1 MTYTLPRPITLLL
14 AFICLLPWQQAG
26 AADKTVILG
35 GGKSVVFN
43 LPPTWEIIPSDVPP
57 ELAALGKTVQ
67 LSPKNGA
74 NAVCSITLFVPPDNR
89 FSEHEALKDA
99 LMTSGERYAAD
110 TLEGKVS
117 PQEFKT
123 PHGFG
128 YSATFTDKSL
138 VGKPSE
144 RGNYKVAA
152 TIVLYLPEQIV
163 VTATILCDDATGPE
177 YAEMITLLRSLGA
190 HSTAGAI

>member
-1 MTYTLPRPITLLL
+1 MKTNLLRPSIL
-14 AFICLLPWQQAG
+14 ALALACLWGAPTAG
-26 AADKTVILG
+26 AADKTINLG

-43 LPPTWEIIPSDVPP
+43 LPATWEVVASEAPA
-57 ELAALGKTVQ
+57 ELAALGKTIQ

-74 NAVCSITLFVPPDNR
+74 NAVCSLTLFVAPDNR
-89 FSEHEALKDA
+89 FADHDALKDA
-99 LMTSGERYAAD
+99 LMTSGERFAGD
-110 TLEGKVS
+110 TLEGKVT

-123 PHGFG
+123 PHAFG

-152 TIVLYLPEQIV
+152 TVVLYLPEQIV
-163 VTATILCDDATGPE
+163 VTATILCDDAKGAE
-177 YAEMITLLRSLGA
+177 YAAIIALLRSLSA